1 MVEKVYHIRAM
12 INYWDVHRDEMN
24 RREDRN
30 ILRKKNRKIL
40 ENRIVMI
47 VESKK
52 LTNINCYQLKIN
64 NIAFGAEIFVLR

>member
-1 MVEKVYHIRAM
+1 M
-12 INYWDVHRDEMN
+12 DEMN

-30 ILRKKNRKIL
+30 ILRKKNNKIL

-52 LTNINCYQLKIN
+52 LTNIKLLSIKKKLYCFRCRSFRI
-64 NIAFGAEIFVLR
+64 EIEIIR

>member
-1 MVEKVYHIRAM
+1 M
-12 INYWDVHRDEMN
+12 DDMN

-52 LTNINCYQLKIN
+52 LTNIKLLSIKN
-64 NIAFGAEIFVLR
+64 